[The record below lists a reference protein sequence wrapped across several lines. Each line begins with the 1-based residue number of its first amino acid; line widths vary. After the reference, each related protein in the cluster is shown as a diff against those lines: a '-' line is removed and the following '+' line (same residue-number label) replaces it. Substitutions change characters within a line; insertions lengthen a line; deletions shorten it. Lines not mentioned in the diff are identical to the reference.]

1 MNGLK
6 CLIEVVSKAD
16 FHVGYQNKSTSNYS
30 YTCTQYLDKVSGSQ

>member
-16 FHVGYQNKSTSNYS
+16 FHVGYQNKSNYS
-30 YTCTQYLDKVSGSQ
+30 YTCTQYLHKVSGSQ

>member
-16 FHVGYQNKSTSNYS
+16 FHVGYQNKNNYS